1 MADNNIETRHLLT
14 TEAFTNF
21 DTKFKET
28 VFDRQAPYGYKLV
41 DGVKVAIQEDEAD
54 GTDGVTQQR
63 SGDVKNPDDSRNSF
77 VLATNADIEDLFTPE
92 P

>member
-21 DTKFKET
+21 DIKFKET

-41 DGVKVAIQEDEAD
+41 DGEKVAIQEDEAD

-77 VLATNADIEDLFTPE
+77 VLATNADIEDLFSN
-92 P
+92 